1 MSAFILGIVK
11 SDTFRM
17 KRVDAA
23 MATDDTKAAA
33 RQ

>member
-17 KRVDAA
+17 KRVDATTT
-23 MATDDTKAAA
+23 TDDAKAAS
-33 RQ
+33 R